1 MELSQIKGIIPPI
14 LTPMRPD
21 ESLDLEA
28 LGAEVERQRDGCRS
42 TRAPAVSPP
51 PRPSA

>member
-21 ESLDLEA
+21 ESLDLS
-28 LGAEVERQRDGCRS
+28 LIHI
-42 TRAPAVSPP
+42 
-51 PRPSA
+51 